1 MHLECPVFFFLGGGG
16 GEEGAGSHRVLH
28 IQSCTCLVE
37 CFVFVSRQCLIF
49 SFNLGSRSPTIHI
62 NNNYAVNVF
71 GKKFSRL
78 NP

>member
-1 MHLECPVFFFLGGGG
+1 MHLEGPFFFFWGGG
-16 GEEGAGSHRVLH
+16 GEGAGRHRVLH

-37 CFVFVSRQCLIF
+37 CFVFVSRQCFIF

-71 GKKFSRL
+71 GKRFSRL